1 MEHYCHAP
9 SQASASPPSSPL
21 TELYKGGLP
30 SSEGA
35 AGYATDVASGLQS
48 FSFSPVSGSL
58 NSPETSVAVFV
69 PASAAPVIL
78 NTSPAD
84 DATNVVAG
92 SNLVATFSE
101 PVVAGTGNITL
112 HLASDDS
119 VVETFDVTSSSQ
131 LTFAGANVT
140 IDPTSNLDPLSGY
153 YVNIAGTAVKDTSGN
168 TFAGLAGAAAWNFT
182 TAAVHPPIVADNSG
196 SFGGSAPGATVTDT
210 IDVGVGADMLVVT
223 TSSEF
228 GSGTMSVT
236 YVGVAMIRA
245 VGNQT
250 NSAIWYLDLA
260 TPGIT
265 GTLSV
270 VATIPS
276 SEASAGKLFGRLL
289 ATEN

>member
-1 MEHYCHAP
+1 
-9 SQASASPPSSPL
+9 
-21 TELYKGGLP
+21 LP

-112 HLASDDS
+112 HLTSDDS

-245 VGNQT
+245 VGKQT

-276 SEASAGKLFGRLL
+276 SEASAGKLFGRLR